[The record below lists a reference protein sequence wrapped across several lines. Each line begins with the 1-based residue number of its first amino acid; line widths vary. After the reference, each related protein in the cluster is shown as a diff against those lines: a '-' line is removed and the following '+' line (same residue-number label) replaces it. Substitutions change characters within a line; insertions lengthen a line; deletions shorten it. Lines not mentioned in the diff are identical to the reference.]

1 MHAAAEF
8 WDRVAER
15 YARAPVRD
23 EAAYEATLARVRAHL
38 RATDRVL
45 ELGCGTGMTAVALAP
60 HVAEYEGRDVSEKML
75 AIARGRVS
83 ADGPANLR
91 FLPADAA
98 RATADR
104 PFGVLLAFN
113 LLHLL
118 PDLDAVLARIFSLL
132 PPGGRFISKTPCLAA
147 RGLTPRYR
155 VLLGAVPVLR
165 LIGLVPPSLAR
176 LSVGDLER
184 RITAAGFAI
193 EERAD
198 LPAMPPSRLIVARRP
213 DA

>member
-1 MHAAAEF
+1 MQAAADF
-8 WDRVAER
+8 WDRAAER

-23 EAAYEATLARVRAHL
+23 ETAYAATLARVQAHL

-60 HVAEYEGRDVSEKML
+60 QVAEYEGRDVSEKML
-75 AIARGRVS
+75 AIARKRMA

-91 FLPADAA
+91 FLPGDAA
-98 RATADR
+98 AVTADT
-104 PFGVLLAFN
+104 PFDVVLAFN

-118 PDLDAVLARIFSLL
+118 PDLDLALVRIRSLL

-147 RGLTPRYR
+147 TGLTPRYR
-155 VLLGAVPVLR
+155 ALLWALPVLR
-165 LIGLVPPSLAR
+165 LAGKVPRYFAR
-176 LSVGDLER
+176 LSVGELER
-184 RITAAGFAI
+184 RVAAAGFAI
-193 EERAD
+193 EDRAD

-213 DA
+213 AA

>member
-1 MHAAAEF
+1 MQAAAEF

-23 EAAYEATLARVRAHL
+23 EAAYEATLARVRAHM
-38 RATDRVL
+38 RASDHVL

-75 AIARGRVS
+75 AIARGRV
-83 ADGPANLR
+83 AAGGPANLCFR
-91 FLPADAA
+91 LGDAA
-98 RATADR
+98 AVTAET
-104 PFGVLLAFN
+104 PFDVVLAFN

-118 PDLDAVLARIFSLL
+118 PDLDGALARIHSLL
-132 PPGGRFISKTPCLAA
+132 PPGGRFISKTPCLGGQ
-147 RGLTPRYR
+147 GLTPRYR
-155 VLLGAVPVLR
+155 ALLWALPVLR
-165 LIGLVPPSLAR
+165 LAGKVPRSFAR
-176 LSVGDLER
+176 LSVGELER
-184 RITAAGFAI
+184 RVAAAGFTI

>member
-1 MHAAAEF
+1 MRTAAEF
-8 WDRVAER
+8 WDRFAEQ
-15 YARAPVRD
+15 YARVPVRN
-23 EAAYEATLARVRAHL
+23 EAAYVETLARVRAQI
-38 RATDRVL
+38 RATDHVL
-45 ELGCGTGMTAVALAP
+45 ELGCGTGMTAVALGP

-75 AIARGRVS
+75 AIARGRLT

-91 FLPADAA
+91 FLPGDAA
-98 RATADR
+98 AVTADR
-104 PFGVLLAFN
+104 SFDVVLAFN

-118 PDLDAVLARIFSLL
+118 PNLDGVLVRIRSLL

-155 VLLGAVPVLR
+155 LLLGAVPVLR
-165 LIGLVPPSLAR
+165 IVGLVPPSFVR
-176 LSVGDLER
+176 LSVDDLER

-193 EERAD
+193 EGRTD

>member
-1 MHAAAEF
+1 MQTAAEF

-38 RATDRVL
+38 HATDRVL
-45 ELGCGTGMTAVALAP
+45 ELGCGTGTTAVALAP

-75 AIARGRVS
+75 AIARGRVA

-91 FLPADAA
+91 FLPGDAA
-98 RATADR
+98 AVTAET
-104 PFGVLLAFN
+104 PFDVVLAFN

-118 PDLDAVLARIFSLL
+118 PDLDGALARIHGIL
-132 PPGGRFISKTPCLAA
+132 PPGGQFISKTPCLAA
-147 RGLTPRYR
+147 RGLTLRYR
-155 VLLGAVPVLR
+155 TLLWALPVLR
-165 LIGLVPPSLAR
+165 LAGKVPRSFAR
-176 LSVGDLER
+176 LSVGELER
-184 RITAAGFAI
+184 RVAAAGFTI

-198 LPAMPPSRLIVARRP
+198 LPAMPPSRLIVARRL
-213 DA
+213 A